1 MNHYYLNARYYN
13 PENGNFLSLDAYP
26 GDLKE
31 PNSQNGYNY
40 ANNNPVHYYDP
51 TGNYYWK
58 NRKRSYGY
66 RHELHLN
73 NKEAKKV
80 AKVLSSSTGYF

>member
-31 PNSQNGYNY
+31 PNSQNGVYIIY
-40 ANNNPVHYYDP
+40 GATY
-51 TGNYYWK
+51 
-58 NRKRSYGY
+58 RSGKIKEGQGTF
-66 RHELHLN
+66 RVLMKCDQNKDGGEL
-73 NKEAKKV
+73 
-80 AKVLSSSTGYF
+80 